1 VRALLA
7 KIDQLPDQLL
17 LFGSAGLAGFV
28 MVAHG
33 GALLVRHLAP
43 PDQAA
48 TAVSIARYSLPVAG
62 MMLAT
67 AALAMLKPDWR
78 TSVLAVHAVILV
90 VSSFALFVWAGTL
103 LLRGIPEGNF
113 AWTPGFLTAWV
124 WYSFYL
130 LRRYTLPSRWSG
142 TVYLPVVAAGIAL
155 PVDLGVLV
163 RFLGKIAAL

>member
-1 VRALLA
+1 MRAFLA
-7 KIDQLPDQLL
+7 KIDELPDQLL

-43 PDQAA
+43 PDQATMA
-48 TAVSIARYSLPVAG
+48 LTIARYSLPLAAIV
-62 MMLAT
+62 LAT
-67 AALAMLKPDWR
+67 AALAILKPDWR
-78 TSVLAVHAVILV
+78 TRVLAVHAVILV
-90 VSSFALFVWAGTL
+90 VASFAFLVWAGTL

-130 LRRYTLPSRWSG
+130 LRRCALPSGWRAAL
-142 TVYLPVVAAGIAL
+142 YLPVVAAGIAL

-163 RFLGKIAAL
+163 RFLGRIGGL